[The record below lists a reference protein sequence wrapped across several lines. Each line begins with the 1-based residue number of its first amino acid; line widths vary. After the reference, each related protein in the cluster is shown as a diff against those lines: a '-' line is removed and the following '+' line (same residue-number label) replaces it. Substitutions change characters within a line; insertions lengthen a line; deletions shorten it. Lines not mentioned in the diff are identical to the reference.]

1 MKSVVM
7 SSFVIIPENIVYSAW
22 EAVDKDENSGFAVVL
37 QAAEEYKAAD
47 MTPLFLFDKDSMHI
61 YCFAS
66 ETFGKK
72 LH

>member
-1 MKSVVM
+1 MKKLENLIMV
-7 SSFVIIPENIVYSAW
+7 PENIVYAAW
-22 EAVDKDENSGFAVVL
+22 EAVDKDENSGFAIVL
-37 QAAEEYKAAD
+37 KAADEYRAAD
-47 MTPLFLFDKDSMHI
+47 MTPLFVFDKGKMEI